1 MHVKAERLLWHQRLC
16 HPGDHILDHAWK
28 HMKGV
33 PRFQKNIPTSASCP
47 TCIASKMKK
56 RAPGKSITL
65 IATLPH
71 QGLSID
77 FGFVGHVS
85 VCAKPVFKSFVAD
98 MLDECY
104 GHITCRCSRINNCT
118 RGVKV
123 IYNGQAC
130 SVKHGV
136 ACTRHVQLLHI
147 QASRTC
153 S

>member
-1 MHVKAERLLWHQRLC
+1 
-16 HPGDHILDHAWK
+16 
-28 HMKGV
+28 MKGV

-98 MLDECY
+98 MLD
-104 GHITCRCSRINNCT
+104 G
-118 RGVKV
+118 GGA
-123 IYNGQAC
+123 NG
-130 SVKHGV
+130 
-136 ACTRHVQLLHI
+136 LLPKN
-147 QASRTC
+147 R
-153 S
+153 